1 MKMES
6 LNQRKQELEKK
17 ETQLKESVVKFD
29 KFLKE
34 NDAKLSRAVK
44 KAEDERELQKIKQ
57 KEIER
62 LQEEIKQL
70 VKLKD
75 KLTKKVQRFS
85 SFNKYLEQVKL
96 QDAWLSSV
104 LKLMKYLF
112 SQSVEYADEFQEIRE
127 VIDRYETLTTNY
139 KDLLDIEKEN
149 EERVNDQRK
158 ELNVYMEVSI

>member
-62 LQEEIKQL
+62 LQEEIRQL

-85 SFNKYLEQVKL
+85 NFNKYLEQVKQQIGL
-96 QDAWLSSV
+96 AQLCFEFNEIFFFLRVLSMPMNF
-104 LKLMKYLF
+104 KRF
-112 SQSVEYADEFQEIRE
+112 AR
-127 VIDRYETLTTNY
+127 
-139 KDLLDIEKEN
+139 
-149 EERVNDQRK
+149 
-158 ELNVYMEVSI
+158 